1 MERSSLSH
9 ARFGI
14 RVFMFAG
21 LRNSLI
27 RRDTKLMLRERPSIF
42 FFLPFAAVVQSAALR
57 APLDAK
63 T

>member
-42 FFLPFAAVVQSAALR
+42 FLPFAAVVQSAALR